1 MTSLFSKQKES
12 VFAPF
17 LRRCK
22 DAGSTFKTTLPPVT
36 LKDPFSPG
44 RAHAPA
50 RVTFAVMTP
59 TLSSG
64 TCPLRLHL
72 LLLPLVPDSCRDP
85 LPASASFR
93 PPLREAERRGHT
105 LCTKPSQS
113 PRCSSGGITPPTP
126 PQPRAPTQL
135 AALTFSALTHQAC
148 SFPPQACHSCKPLP
162 RRSSQRALQA
172 NLSSPGAQLRCH
184 PSCSAGEGRDE
195 FMMS

>member
-50 RVTFAVMTP
+50 RVTLAVMTP

-93 PPLREAERRGHT
+93 PPLREAERSHALHQTFPKSSLFFRGNHT
-105 LCTKPSQS
+105 PHPTSAPSTHPAGS
-113 PRCSSGGITPPTP
+113 LDLLRSDTPSLFIPTSGM
-126 PQPRAPTQL
+126 
-135 AALTFSALTHQAC
+135 
-148 SFPPQACHSCKPLP
+148 PL
-162 RRSSQRALQA
+162 LQA
-172 NLSSPGAQLRCH
+172 SAQKI
-184 PSCSAGEGRDE
+184 
-195 FMMS
+195 